1 MDSIRPDENET
12 IEVVFDDPHVSV
24 SGTQAEVDKLTALLT
39 KDDHQGCS
47 KDVQQCADCK
57 NEIDHGEDTFDSIE
71 GETLCEYCYRSEC
84 ADYESEFSN

>member
-1 MDSIRPDENET
+1 MNDE
-12 IEVVFDDPHVSV
+12 
-24 SGTQAEVDKLTALLT
+24 
-39 KDDHQGCS
+39 
-47 KDVQQCADCK
+47 QCADCK